1 MELTEEH
8 IIRSTS
14 PNDLTLEQ
22 RYSLTLKFADLVMRA
37 KGYER
42 VIDPD
47 ESKEEKREKM
57 SGKRRR
63 VKSESG

>member
-1 MELTEEH
+1 MELTGEH
-8 IIRSTS
+8 LIRSTS
-14 PNDLTLEQ
+14 PEDLTMEQ

-47 ESKEEKREKM
+47 ESLQVQ
-57 SGKRRR
+57 SDNGRRIS
-63 VKSESG
+63 SECG

>member
-8 IIRSTS
+8 TIRSTS
-14 PNDLTLEQ
+14 PDDLTMEQ

-42 VIDPD
+42 VMDPD
-47 ESKEEKREKM
+47 KSVQVQSDNGRRISSKC
-57 SGKRRR
+57 G
-63 VKSESG
+63 

>member
-8 IIRSTS
+8 TIRSTS
-14 PNDLTLEQ
+14 PDDLTMEQ

-42 VIDPD
+42 DIDSD
-47 ESKEEKREKM
+47 NSIGVKNEKSMVTK
-57 SGKRRR
+57 G
-63 VKSESG
+63 V

>member
-8 IIRSTS
+8 LIKSTS
-14 PNDLTLEQ
+14 PEDLTMEQ

-47 ESKEEKREKM
+47 KSLQVQSD
-57 SGKRRR
+57 SGRRIS
-63 VKSESG
+63 SECG